1 MIRAENW
8 APSNGVILEPNAER
22 SVKSQSGCIA
32 LLAGP
37 GAGKTETL
45 AQRAD
50 FLLNT
55 GTCSYP
61 KRILAI
67 SFKQDASENLKAR
80 VATRCGRQLAARLDS
95 YTFHAF
101 AKHPKISLC
110 HHFGRITK

>member
-1 MIRAENW
+1 MIGAQEW
-8 APSNGVILEPNAER
+8 APSSGLVLEPNAEKA
-22 SVKSQSGCIA
+22 VKSQSGCVA

-50 FLLNT
+50 FLLRT
-55 GTCSYP
+55 GTCPYP

-67 SFKQDASENLKAR
+67 SFKKDASENLKAR
-80 VATRCGRQLAARLDS
+80 VSIRCGHQLASRFDS

-101 AKHPKISLC
+101 AKRLIDIFERTFEDRTP
-110 HHFGRITK
+110 